1 MDAFFRAILTVGW
14 VGRLPRARG
23 TAGALAGLLLFWAA
37 SGRGGAVL
45 HPWAA
50 PLAGAGVLALTII
63 LLGPWIR
70 RHYPVADPP
79 EVVLDEVAGIFLT
92 FAGIA
97 ALGRTELFLGF
108 LLFRVFDIWKP
119 FPVCHI
125 ERLPG
130 GWGIALDDLA
140 AAVYAN
146 LLLRAWIQWGAR

>member
-1 MDAFFRAILTVGW
+1 MDALFRAILTVGW

-37 SGRGGAVL
+37 AVRGGSVP

-50 PLAGAGVLALTII
+50 PLAGAAALSLAIVA
-63 LLGPWIR
+63 LGPWLR
-70 RHYPVADPP
+70 RYYPVADPP

-92 FAGIA
+92 FAGLST
-97 ALGRTELFLGF
+97 LGRTELLIGF
-108 LLFRVFDIWKP
+108 LLFRIFDIWKP
-119 FPVCHI
+119 FPVRLV

-146 LLLRAWIQWGAR
+146 LLLRAWILWGPR